1 MDFKILLETIS
12 LNNQYFDDKKIF
24 KYHFILRFILPVFLL
39 IGSIYLF
46 YFLNIKTFA
55 ELLVLKSLSFYFL
68 LLLAIASFISFFY
81 LLNYF
86 NKTFLFMNENV
97 IIIKYPS
104 KLHEIEYSRI
114 EKINITPY
122 GSDIKKIE
130 IIYNN
135 KPISLYGFENLKG
148 ILSFLEIKV
157 SKNKVFMSMS

>member
-1 MDFKILLETIS
+1 
-12 LNNQYFDDKKIF
+12 
-24 KYHFILRFILPVFLL
+24 
-39 IGSIYLF
+39 
-46 YFLNIKTFA
+46 
-55 ELLVLKSLSFYFL
+55 
-68 LLLAIASFISFFY
+68 
-81 LLNYF
+81 
-86 NKTFLFMNENV
+86 MNENV